1 MEVELVTQ
9 HIWGWN
15 VRKIFIL
22 VNIKNGETR
31 SKTRRIP
38 SQWGYVKLFIYKY
51 VFLIFMFKQL
61 WNCSSLTGVQDARA
75 WWPCVCVGGGG
86 GTFGPG
92 GSWVEC
98 HNQTKRRVP
107 STWVCSGACVSG
119 MCSRWPF
126 RLLGVTRNNLPQCF
140 TGWKTSQPW
149 LLVLQNT
156 FVVWRPWIGFVKK
169 RSRRRGM

>member
-86 GTFGPG
+86 GVRLARVGRELSATTKQSDVCHRHEFVPEHVSQECAPADLFGF
-92 GSWVEC
+92 SVSQEIIS
-98 HNQTKRRVP
+98 P
-107 STWVCSGACVSG
+107 SV
-119 MCSRWPF
+119 
-126 RLLGVTRNNLPQCF
+126 
-140 TGWKTSQPW
+140 
-149 LLVLQNT
+149 LLVEKHLNLGYLCYKT
-156 FVVWRPWIGFVKK
+156 RLWFGVHELGL
-169 RSRRRGM
+169 